1 MFLAI
6 ISHNSYSWNEW
17 NIRHILNEYNNE
29 CYNSGIE
36 TFLNRKQRTLAIILI
51 FMLFLKNI

>member
-6 ISHNSYSWNEW
+6 ISYNSYSWNEW